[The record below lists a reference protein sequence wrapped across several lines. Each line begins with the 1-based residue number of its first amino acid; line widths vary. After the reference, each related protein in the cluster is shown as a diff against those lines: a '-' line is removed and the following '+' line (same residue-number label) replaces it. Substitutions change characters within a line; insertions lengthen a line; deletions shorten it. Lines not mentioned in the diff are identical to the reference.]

1 MSIFTIGCTTC
12 MYRSVL
18 LDFVWR
24 CYDKFIFFVHR
35 LFDFIFWQLM
45 VTTIL
50 HGVKHQPELKYSDL
64 TFNPLQECTRCVTK
78 QFPFIWLETQNVFN
92 MEWWLSFMYCVA
104 VYNDRIIRMLYMISR
119 MTCPCVRVLHNVG
132 GHVPRLKSW
141 KGDGVSFRVWNFPAV
156 LGDKSL
162 AAICVTL
169 FTDVAGGTFQ
179 WLGGASKWILLRELE
194 FCLTGTRLLVQRLP
208 LRSHLTTLHILSSI
222 PRSGP
227 RSQFYANY
235 LRHCAVLQ
243 RERVPHL
250 GFVGFCRLL

>member
-1 MSIFTIGCTTC
+1 MF
-12 MYRSVL
+12 
-18 LDFVWR
+18 
-24 CYDKFIFFVHR
+24 
-35 LFDFIFWQLM
+35 
-45 VTTIL
+45 
-50 HGVKHQPELKYSDL
+50 
-64 TFNPLQECTRCVTK
+64 
-78 QFPFIWLETQNVFN
+78 FN

-104 VYNDRIIRMLYMISR
+104 VYNDRIIRMLNMISR
-119 MTCPCVRVLHNVG
+119 MKCPCVRVLHNVG

-141 KGDGVSFRVWNFPAV
+141 KGDGGSFRVWNFPAV
-156 LGDKSL
+156 LRDKSL

-179 WLGGASKWILLRELE
+179 WLGGGASKWILLRELE

-208 LRSHLTTLHILSSI
+208 LRSHLTTLHILFSI

-243 RERVPHL
+243 REWVPHL

>member
-1 MSIFTIGCTTC
+1 MSIFTICCKTC
-12 MYRSVL
+12 MYCSVL

-24 CYDKFIFFVHR
+24 CFDKLYIFQPPTVWFH
-35 LFDFIFWQLM
+35 IF
-45 VTTIL
+45 
-50 HGVKHQPELKYSDL
+50 H
-64 TFNPLQECTRCVTK
+64 
-78 QFPFIWLETQNVFN
+78 WLETQNVFY
-92 MEWWLSFMYCVA
+92 MEWWLSFMYCAA
-104 VYNDRIIRMLYMISR
+104 VYNDQIIRMLNMISG
-119 MTCPCVRVLHNVG
+119 MTCPCVRVLHNFG

-141 KGDGVSFRVWNFPAV
+141 KEDGGSFRVWNFPAV

>member
-1 MSIFTIGCTTC
+1 
-12 MYRSVL
+12 
-18 LDFVWR
+18 
-24 CYDKFIFFVHR
+24 
-35 LFDFIFWQLM
+35 
-45 VTTIL
+45 
-50 HGVKHQPELKYSDL
+50 
-64 TFNPLQECTRCVTK
+64 
-78 QFPFIWLETQNVFN
+78 
-92 MEWWLSFMYCVA
+92 MEWWLSFVFTIHCVA
-104 VYNDRIIRMLYMISR
+104 VYNDRIIRMRNMISQ

-141 KGDGVSFRVWNFPAV
+141 KEDGGSFRVWNFPAV

-179 WLGGASKWILLRELE
+179 WAVKRSKWVLLRELE

-243 RERVPHL
+243 QEWVPHL